1 MRSKPVEIFF
11 KIRGITYW
19 RSSFYKPVLNTLLN
33 VCCLIKCLLLK
44 NLYFLPVSINERL
57 HLFPA
62 YRLII
67 CLPSFGENLAPF
79 TAEPIGDVFIHTP
92 PELGLFIGWVFG
104 YPAHQFHHFG

>member
-11 KIRGITYW
+11 KIREITCW
-19 RSSFYKPVLNTLLN
+19 HSSFYKPALNTLLN
-33 VCCLIKCLLLK
+33 ACRFK

-92 PELGLFIGWVFG
+92 PELGLFIGRVFG
-104 YPAHQFHHFG
+104 CPAHQFHHFG